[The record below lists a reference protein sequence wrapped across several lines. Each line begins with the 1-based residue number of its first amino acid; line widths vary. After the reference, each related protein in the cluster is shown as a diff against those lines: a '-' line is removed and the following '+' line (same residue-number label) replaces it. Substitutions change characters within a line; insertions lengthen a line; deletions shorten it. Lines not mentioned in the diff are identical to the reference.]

1 MKSHLGGAV
10 LVLLGV
16 AALFLSHDFI
26 GAPGIGNDS
35 VQYLDAA
42 SHLVAGDCFCTTVAH
57 FDEQVAVGHMPIPF
71 THFAPG
77 YSLFIAAF
85 MRFGFAPETAAYSI
99 SALSYLA
106 TIALFWYIGTALGAR
121 PWVLVAIGLL
131 WVANASAVLIA
142 GFVSTEALFTA
153 IFLGVAAL
161 MVADIKA
168 DGSRP
173 LILVSLGIFAGLA
186 YWVRYPGLFV
196 VPVAALYLIWRWW
209 LTHRSRPWVLLG
221 LAAAG
226 AECLAIMAR
235 NSMLTGSWRG
245 GFSNSHKNDLKWVLV
260 ESGKAFYHMVFGDR
274 VVAQLSIWIVL
285 FACALPA
292 AVVLAFLAWRSA
304 KRTAARHQTEQELS
318 ISSGEASDSVPVLRL
333 FLSSNQRH
341 EVAADFRAATIW
353 LALLVCFYWTGIVYA
368 VMHSIASDLVRYYFP
383 AYPLV
388 LVILAAATLAR
399 KPLENIV
406 IAVLVMAVLAV
417 QSRSLLTRPPSPPDL
432 AVRDL
437 LKEEVQP
444 GASIGSWLTSRVS
457 SNDVLI
463 AANGQMVHYVLQRP
477 VVALI
482 DPAYTARKTGD
493 AAFHEL
499 MSQFGARYLLLFPG
513 SKAVPE
519 QDDTPFLNALAA
531 GSAPPWLTLATKTSD
546 VELYECASCV
556 KK

>member
-1 MKSHLGGAV
+1 VKNHVGGVV
-10 LVLLGV
+10 LLLLGV

-35 VQYLDAA
+35 VQYLDAT

-77 YSLFIAAF
+77 YSLLIAAF
-85 MRFGFAPETAAYSI
+85 VRLGFAPETAGYLI
-99 SALSYLA
+99 SAVSYLI

-121 PWVLVAIGLL
+121 PWVLAAAGLL
-131 WVANASAVLIA
+131 WVTNATAILIA
-142 GFVSTEALFTA
+142 GFVSTESLFTA

-161 MVADIKA
+161 MVADIKT

-173 LILVSLGIFAGLA
+173 LILASLGILAGAA

-196 VPVAALYLIWRWW
+196 APVVALYLIWRWRAN
-209 LTHRSRPWVLLG
+209 HRTLPWVLLG
-221 LAAAG
+221 LAAAV
-226 AECLAIMAR
+226 AECLAIIAR
-235 NSMLTGSWRG
+235 NSILTGSWRG
-245 GFSNSHKNDLKWVLV
+245 GFSNSHKNNLKWVLV
-260 ESGKAFYHMVFGDR
+260 ESVKAFYHMVFGDR
-274 VVAQLSIWIVL
+274 VVAHLSIWIVL
-285 FACALPA
+285 FACALPVA
-292 AVVLAFLAWRSA
+292 GVLAFLAWRST
-304 KRTAARHQTEQELS
+304 KRQETPP
-318 ISSGEASDSVPVLRL
+318 A
-333 FLSSNQRH
+333 
-341 EVAADFRAATIW
+341 FRAATTW
-353 LALLVCFYWTGIVYA
+353 LALLVCVYWAGIVYA

-406 IAVLVMAVLAV
+406 IAALVVAVLAV

-432 AVRDL
+432 AVRNV

-444 GASIGSWLTSRVS
+444 GTSIGKWLTSHVS
-457 SNDVLI
+457 PKDVLV
-463 AANGQMVHYVLQRP
+463 AANGQIVHYVLQRP

-482 DPAYTARKTGD
+482 DPASSSRKIDD
-493 AAFHEL
+493 AGLHAL

-513 SKAVPE
+513 SQDVQE
-519 QDDTPFLNALAA
+519 QDDTPILNSLAA
-531 GSAPPWLTLATKTSD
+531 GSAPPWLTLATRTSD
-546 VELYECASCV
+546 VELYECVSCV
-556 KK
+556 TSK

>member
-1 MKSHLGGAV
+1 LGAV
-10 LVLLGV
+10 
-16 AALFLSHDFI
+16 ALILSYDYM
-26 GAPGIGNDS
+26 GEPAIGNDS

-42 SHLVAGDCFCTTVAH
+42 SHLAAGDCFCTTVAH

-77 YSLFIAAF
+77 YSLAIAGLI
-85 MRFGFAPETAAYSI
+85 RLGFPPETAAYLI
-99 SALSYLA
+99 SALSYLI
-106 TIALFWYIGTALGAR
+106 TIALFWYLGTALGAR
-121 PWVLVAIGLL
+121 PWVLVSIGLL
-131 WVANASAVLIA
+131 WVTNASAILIA

-173 LILVSLGIFAGLA
+173 MILVSLGILAGLA

-196 VPVAALYLIWRWW
+196 VPVVALYLIWRW
-209 LTHRSRPWVLLG
+209 LMSRRALPWVLVG
-221 LAAAG
+221 LALAT
-226 AECLAIMAR
+226 AECLAVMVR

-245 GFSNSHKNDLKWVLV
+245 GFSNSHKNNLRWVLV

-274 VVAQLSIWIVL
+274 VVAHLSIWIVL
-285 FACALPA
+285 FACALPS

-304 KRTAARHQTEQELS
+304 TATAERRQTEQELAVS
-318 ISSGEASDSVPVLRL
+318 SSGALDSLPVLRL
-333 FLSSNQRH
+333 FLRSNQRH
-341 EVAADFRAATIW
+341 EVAADFRAAAIW
-353 LALLVCFYWTGIVYA
+353 LALLVGFYWAGIVYA

-406 IAVLVMAVLAV
+406 IAVLVVAVLAV
-417 QSRSLLTRPPSPPDL
+417 QSRSLLARPPSPPAL

-437 LKEEVQP
+437 LAEEAQP
-444 GASIGSWLTSRVS
+444 GTSIGRWLTSHVS
-457 SNDVLI
+457 RNDVLI
-463 AANGQMVHYVLQRP
+463 AANGQMVQYVLQRP

-482 DPAYTARKTGD
+482 DPIYSARPTD
-493 AAFHEL
+493 AAAFHSL

-519 QDDTPFLNALAA
+519 QDDTPFLNSLAA
-531 GSAPPWLTLATKTSD
+531 GSAPPWLTLANKTRD
-546 VELYECASCV
+546 VAVYECTDCG